1 MTQGGRGI
9 SRRLNDRDP
18 AIDQGMHQQSAA
30 WRCST
35 LETRMVRIE
44 LTSQEAE
51 ELNSILDDYL
61 SDLRMEIVDTE
72 GHDFRVMLKKRKD
85 LVNRLLDQLKEQKA

>member
-1 MTQGGRGI
+1 V
-9 SRRLNDRDP
+9 SNDRDP
-18 AIDQGMHQQSAA
+18 VTDQGMRRQSAA
-30 WRCST
+30 RRRST

-51 ELNSILDDYL
+51 ELRSILDDYL

-85 LVNRLLDQLKEQKA
+85 LVNRLLDQLKGQKA